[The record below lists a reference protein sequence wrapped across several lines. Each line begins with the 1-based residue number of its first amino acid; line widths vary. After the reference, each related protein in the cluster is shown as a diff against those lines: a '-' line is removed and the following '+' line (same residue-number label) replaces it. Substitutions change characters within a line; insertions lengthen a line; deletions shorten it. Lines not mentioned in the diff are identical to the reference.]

1 MSHMVQE
8 NELGQPPTPAELNA
22 NLSKEKG
29 PAKPSAS
36 THSKCVAS
44 PSMKMVRKYQ
54 SFICS

>member
-1 MSHMVQE
+1 MVQE
-8 NELGQPPTPAELNA
+8 KELGQPPTPAELNA

-29 PAKPSAS
+29 AAKPSVS